1 MSSAVVMKAAEGER
15 TKFAAYRRQP
25 TTYSDAQSR
34 ASGLRSSSSR
44 VWPLGTKWATNCG
57 DRGQALSGA
66 VEVGAQLRRC
76 PTEAGSLCT
85 LGTFLTSDRVN
96 IGNCYCQHHN
106 VRFKHLNALN
116 RSRSLYRSYVLPPVH
131 RAFCIERR
139 GRG

>member
-66 VEVGAQLRRC
+66 VEVGAQLRGC
-76 PTEAGSLCT
+76 PKLEASAPWGR
-85 LGTFLTSDRVN
+85 FLLAIVLISGMATVSIILFVSN
-96 IGNCYCQHHN
+96 I
-106 VRFKHLNALN
+106 
-116 RSRSLYRSYVLPPVH
+116 STP
-131 RAFCIERR
+131 
-139 GRG
+139 